1 MFFEVWVG
9 LSMDEITIRYW
20 SPHGRQEE
28 TKFRCDDKKI
38 DLIMR
43 AARKVDLSNLRK
55 CTMLVTLNLA
65 NNMLE
70 ELDLSPL
77 SGNQTLVE
85 IRLENNHLPFLDLWP
100 LGSCKALTRLN
111 LTQNRLQALDL
122 TPILTNSYV
131 LLDSSVVISSDNILR
146 YFLTTNELAERLLLV
161 RPDRAPW
168 TAPPV
173 LMWVSYETLSTKMGW
188 STIRERIFTVLDQ
201 ITKND
206 WYSIQRGFLIGFG
219 MEELAGFD
227 GDPSKLLE
235 YTDDSMDYQTARRA
249 IFDSTVELLDEQI
262 TNNGPTLFLDTE
274 AMKET
279 RASKLIP
286 KIFEARKREIENA
299 TVLTKGS
306 TSLMNSL
313 WLTHY
318 GYRILEALGVGMRH
332 FGIAIEGIKRSLGE
346 LGLSLKTSEVE
357 SLEAVDVEDPVVCS
371 QSMKNFV
378 FNQIEKAYL

>member
-1 MFFEVWVG
+1 M
-9 LSMDEITIRYW
+9 
-20 SPHGRQEE
+20 
-28 TKFRCDDKKI
+28 
-38 DLIMR
+38 MR
-43 AARKVDLSNLRK
+43 AARKVDLSNLRR
-55 CTMLVTLNLA
+55 CTELVTLNLA

-77 SGNQTLVE
+77 SDSQTLVE
-85 IRLENNHLPFLDLWP
+85 IRLENNHLPTLELWP
-100 LGSCKALTRLN
+100 LSSCKGLTRLN
-111 LTQNRLQALDL
+111 LTQNRLPALDV
-122 TPILTNSYV
+122 TPILTNSSI

-146 YFLTTNELAERLLLV
+146 YFLVTNELAERLLLV

-173 LMWVSYETLSTKMGW
+173 VMWVSYETLAKKMEW
-188 STIRERIFTVLDQ
+188 SAIRERIFVVLDR

-206 WYSIQRGFLIGFG
+206 WYSIQRGLLIGFG

-235 YTDDSMDYQTARRA
+235 HTDESMDYETARRV

-262 TNNGPTLFLDTE
+262 TNHGPTLFLDAE

-279 RASKLIP
+279 RASKLIV
-286 KIFEARKREIENA
+286 KIVEARKREIENA

-332 FGIAIEGIKRSLGE
+332 FGVAIEGIKQSFGE
-346 LGLSLKTSEVE
+346 IGLSLKTLEVD
-357 SLEAVDVEDPVVCS
+357 SFEAVDVEDSVVCT
-371 QSMKNFV
+371 QSMRNFV
-378 FNQIEKAYL
+378 FNQVEKAYL